1 MSHLVDV
8 NAPRFVERISSKRH
22 LSIKKSMTYELRQEI
37 EGGTLAG
44 REDSGTQCIKGDPG
58 RDAAADAKGDV
69 EEDAKKGDESA
80 VNNHVEDTEQF
91 EWVK

>member
-1 MSHLVDV
+1 
-8 NAPRFVERISSKRH
+8 
-22 LSIKKSMTYELRQEI
+22 MTYELRQEI

-58 RDAAADAKGDV
+58 REGAADAKGDV
-69 EEDAKKGDESA
+69 EEDAKKGDESV
-80 VNNHVEDTEQF
+80 VNKHVKTEQI